1 MNISIIDEVLIDLTN
16 ALNKLKI
23 DYVIVGG
30 ISVIIHGRIRTT
42 MDIDVILDHSKID
55 PTPFLETMN
64 DRGFDANRDDLLGFE
79 EKIHVSI
86 FHKKTMFRIDFKG
99 AYTEKELISIKE
111 AVEVSYQGHLM
122 KIDNPINLIVNKLL
136 FGADF
141 DLEDVISVLENYPEL
156 KSNKVLLDR
165 LKEFNVLEKFQQLLT
180 DLSKI

>member
-30 ISVIIHGRIRTT
+30 ISV
-42 MDIDVILDHSKID
+42 
-55 PTPFLETMN
+55 FLETMN